1 MHEISLVRNFLNTMA
16 DEFTDKVDQIIRIH
30 LQAGTPSNGQPIWMQ
45 NAVEKKF
52 SQHHS

>member
-1 MHEISLVRNFLNTMA
+1 MHEISLVRNFLNTLA

-30 LQAGTPSNGQPIWMQ
+30 LQAATLSSVQPIWMQ

-52 SQHHS
+52 S